1 MGDGPPAVLT
11 VAHLYPR
18 KNIGVLLH
26 AYARLRAAGVPFQG
40 WIVGDGPC
48 RRVWERLRD
57 DLSLRDRVEFL
68 GTVSRRELADR
79 YRRAAVFCLPSRQ
92 EGFGIVFL
100 EAMAHARPIVAARAA
115 AVPETV
121 ADGEVGILADPN
133 DPEAF
138 AQALATLLEDRDLGR
153 RMGQAG
159 RRRVEFYR
167 ADRVSARFLDA
178 VQEALSGRS
187 GFAVR
192 KDAAPGSTGRRS
204 AAAGVAGG
212 REEGTG

>member
-1 MGDGPPAVLT
+1 LPICTL
-11 VAHLYPR
+11 
-18 KNIGVLLH
+18 GVLLH

-192 KDAAPGSTGRRS
+192 KDAAPGSTGSRS

>member
-1 MGDGPPAVLT
+1 
-11 VAHLYPR
+11 
-18 KNIGVLLH
+18 
-26 AYARLRAAGVPFQG
+26 
-40 WIVGDGPC
+40 
-48 RRVWERLRD
+48 
-57 DLSLRDRVEFL
+57 
-68 GTVSRRELADR
+68 LADR

-138 AQALATLLEDRDLGR
+138 AQALATLLADRELGR

-159 RRRVEFYR
+159 RRRVESYR
-167 ADRVSARFLDA
+167 ADRVAARFLEA
-178 VQEALSGRS
+178 VQAALSGRS
-187 GFAVR
+187 GPAVR
-192 KDAAPGSTGRRS
+192 QDSAPGGTGKR
-204 AAAGVAGG
+204 APAAGEAGG
-212 REEGTG
+212 RGEGRG